1 MCQCVHT
8 RVCVGEHFS
17 YNMITRQC
25 HALLGDLAGM
35 VRTLRVV
42 CGGAW
47 EEELMLNLLPAP
59 PLAYTPHSPD
69 IQVLPPPCPSF
80 PFLSHSPPA
89 LALSLSSPL
98 PVGLSLPLFGFPLAL
113 P

>member
-1 MCQCVHT
+1 
-8 RVCVGEHFS
+8 
-17 YNMITRQC
+17 MITRQC

-59 PLAYTPHSPD
+59 PLAYPPHSPD
-69 IQVLPPPCPSF
+69 IQVLRPPP
-80 PFLSHSPPA
+80 PPP
-89 LALSLSSPL
+89 LISLSLSFPPGFGS
-98 PVGLSLPLFGFPLAL
+98 LSL
-113 P
+113 